1 MLIKDI
7 KFTLQEN
14 YSLGLLYTYLV
25 SNSINE
31 RITVLDTQGRHGIK
45 DIETGYR
52 DSMSN
57 FWLVKEFDIRN
68 HPDMTIE
75 EAIEYIKANSYYW

>member
-7 KFTLQEN
+7 KFTLQVN
-14 YSLGLLYTYLV
+14 YCLGLLYTYLV
-25 SNSINE
+25 SNNINE
-31 RITVLDTQGRHGIK
+31 RITVLDTQGGHGIK

-75 EAIEYIKANSYYW
+75 EAIEYIKANSYF